1 MNDKKVLLALYH
13 DSADNHMN
21 ILERFD
27 GWKYQVHVFDNLGI
41 QAAGDIELKSIL
53 WKMLKE
59 NPKNYEINIISDI
72 ESLII
77 DLHKNHS
84 WDYNSFIF
92 DNNTEINQCNA
103 KSNNNNVCEFNFN
116 LYSLKKWEKCSYS
129 NIFNQLVDFEF
140 SFSKLAAFL
149 KSAEEINSDHD
160 KFLSHYYKVD
170 YKANKIKEYL
180 LSLDRGTIDC
190 VERAIC
196 EKLNTTNELLK
207 IYLSSFLLNTLK
219 KSEYAEVILDTAIN
233 SKALDANNRFFIM
246 YQLISAGFTDFNISN
261 AVGGELQ
268 KQLCDK
274 VFEEFSQS
282 VGEYK
287 FIPKKKRNEDLVF
300 VITSQFLTLEHGPT
314 KTALDRCYSLIKYMN
329 KRVILINTAELLT
342 VKGIVAMN
350 NITFGSNID
359 EYTKLDKFPY
369 REIEVPYYQPK
380 CAMPDVGE
388 CINILNLVKKYKP
401 YMIFN
406 IGGNSVVA
414 DLSSK
419 IVPTVTISTAGGYA
433 VPPSK
438 GQFFVIGRKPTENDY
453 NQVIGQGHKKEALIE
468 SLFTFDLKSQEH
480 QYTRKDFSVPED
492 KFIIAIVG
500 GRLQREVDEEFLDIL
515 DKLALKGAFIV
526 SIGGY
531 NLSERHQSK
540 YINLKDNFKD
550 LGFQQDIL
558 ACIELVDLYINPN
571 RFGGGT
577 SAVEAMYKSKPV
589 LALNHGDVSILV
601 EDEFTVDDYDEM
613 LEVAYKYISDKS
625 FYDDKSKK
633 AKKRAAELM
642 DTKKHFRN
650 LYKTIESNPLFK

>member
-27 GWKYQVHVFDNLGI
+27 GWKYQVHVFDNVDI
-41 QAAGDIELKSIL
+41 QAAGDIELKPIL
-53 WKMLKE
+53 WKILKE
-59 NPKNYEINIISDI
+59 NPKKYEISIISDI
-72 ESLII
+72 EKLIL
-77 DLHKNHS
+77 DLHKKHS

-92 DNNTEINQCNA
+92 DNNTEVNQCTA
-103 KSNNNNVCEFNFN
+103 KSNNDNVCELNFN
-116 LYSLKKWEKCSYS
+116 LYSLKKWEKCNYS
-129 NIFNQLVDFEF
+129 NIFNQLADFEF
-140 SFSKLAAFL
+140 SFSKLTNFL
-149 KSAEEINSDHD
+149 NSAEEISDD
-160 KFLSHYYKVD
+160 YDELLSNYYKVD
-170 YKANKIKEYL
+170 YKANKIKEYIL
-180 LSLDRGTIDC
+180 DLDRNTIDNI
-190 VERAIC
+190 EKTIC
-196 EKLNTTNELLK
+196 EKFNAANELLK
-207 IYLSSFLLNTLK
+207 IYLSSFLLNTFK
-219 KSEYAEVILDTAIN
+219 KSEYAEMILNTAIN
-233 SKALDANNRFFIM
+233 SKSLDANNRFFIR
-246 YQLISAGFTDFNISN
+246 YQLISAGFTDINISN
-261 AVGGELQ
+261 AVRGELQ
-268 KQLCDK
+268 KQLYDK
-274 VFEEFSQS
+274 VFEEFSQN

-342 VKGIVAMN
+342 ARGIVAMN
-350 NITFGSNID
+350 NITFGSNIA

-369 REIEVPYYQPK
+369 KDIEVPYYQPN
-380 CAMPDVGE
+380 CAMPDVSE

-453 NQVIGQGHKKEALIE
+453 NQVISQGNKKEALIE
-468 SLFTFDLKSQEH
+468 SLFTFDLKAQEH
-480 QYTRKDFSVPED
+480 EYTRKEFTVPED
-492 KFIIAIVG
+492 KFIIAMIG

-531 NLSERHQSK
+531 NLSERHQLK

-550 LGFQQDIL
+550 LGFQEDIL
-558 ACIELVDLYINPN
+558 ACIEQVDLYINPN
-571 RFGGGT
+571 RIGGGT

-613 LEVAYKYISDKS
+613 LEVADKYINDRN

-650 LYKTIESNPLFK
+650 LYNTIESSPLFK